1 MVFRLCSKIFE
12 NTLFPKSFLRIN
24 NDYRLELC
32 HLNQTLNDKYID
44 IWKCVK
50 LSHAELI
57 QAFFQ
62 ACITVPLNPSLQ
74 LYHAELATE
83 NLK

>member
-1 MVFRLCSKIFE
+1 MIFRLCSKIFE
-12 NTLFPKSFLRIN
+12 NTLFPESFLRIN

-44 IWKCVK
+44 IWYAK
-50 LSHAELI
+50 LSHAKLI
-57 QAFFQ
+57 QVFFQ

-74 LYHAELATE
+74 LYHVE
-83 NLK
+83 